1 MRLEY
6 RIKIVYCRHVRAWKI
21 RIPGRAPV
29 GQETI
34 DLGAGLEIWDFL
46 NPTAFLIAALV
57 FVPLERITALY
68 KNQKILR
75 KHWKNDLV
83 FVVINK
89 IIIKASLISIFGL
102 FLATLYHLIPDF
114 IHEYVFSQPLWL
126 QIIEIII
133 LSDTCYY
140 FTHRAFHEIP
150 VLWRFHSIHHS
161 VEEMDWVAA
170 HRIHPLDQI
179 IAQTASLLPVFALG
193 FSAPAI
199 ITYSFIFQ
207 YQTLL
212 IHSNTKISFGPLKW
226 VFASPQFH
234 HWHHGDQPE
243 AYNKNFAAQL
253 PFIDLLFGTLHLP
266 GNKMPEKYGIEDK
279 LPTRYHQQFIYPF
292 LKKSSAENSP
302 AEPASQTRVET

>member
-1 MRLEY
+1 M
-6 RIKIVYCRHVRAWKI
+6 
-21 RIPGRAPV
+21 